1 MKTKPCPLCGVVA
14 LVAKRGEFRFIPPP
28 NVPGGEIVVLNAE
41 WSECESCHERI
52 IPHELD
58 QALDREQDRRRGML
72 ISDSHHN
79 REKVR
84 APDSVRTL
92 KGTTP

>member
-1 MKTKPCPLCGVVA
+1 MKTKTCPLCGAVA
-14 LVAKRGEFRFIPPP
+14 LVTKLGEFRFVPPP

-41 WSECESCHERI
+41 WRECNSCHERI

-58 QALDREQDRRRGML
+58 QTLDREQNRRRGL
-72 ISDSHHN
+72 LNSDSNHA

-84 APDSVRTL
+84 VPASA
-92 KGTTP
+92 G